1 MFFTDRVKT
10 GVSGFDEL
18 IEGGIPKGFNVL
30 ITGLPG
36 TGKTIF
42 GLQYIYTGL
51 ENGENGLYVSIDSK
65 PELLKEQ
72 AKQFGMDFAQYEK
85 DKKVT
90 FLDVP
95 ADRLK
100 VNLFDMIEEE
110 AKEINATRI
119 VFDSLAIFNVNI
131 DQFLIPLSYSAG
143 IDPQIQSELSAVK
156 GDKKYRY
163 EIMPTFEQDPKGR
176 TFYTGGNE
184 KRIVY
189 LVINELSKL
198 NTTNL
203 IITDATQSGD
213 QMTVD
218 GVSEY
223 VCDGVISFYNEL
235 IGAKHART
243 VSVLKMRNTNNSPY
257 IHDLEFNKEGIIIK
271 PSEEVYR
278 G

>member
-42 GLQYIYTGL
+42 GLQYLYTGL
-51 ENGENGLYVSIDSK
+51 KNGENGLYVSIDSK

-72 AKQFGMDFAQYEK
+72 AKQFGMDFGQFEK

-110 AKEINATRI
+110 AKEIGAKRI

-143 IDPQIQSELSAVK
+143 IDPQVQSELSAVK

-163 EIMPTFEQDPKGR
+163 EVMPTFEQDPKGR
-176 TFYTGGNE
+176 TFYTGANE
-184 KRIVY
+184 KRTVY

-203 IITDATQSGD
+203 IITDATRGGD

-223 VCDGVISFYNEL
+223 VCDGVIAFYNDL
-235 IGAKHART
+235 IGARHART
-243 VSVLKMRNTNNSPY
+243 ISILKMRNTAN
-257 IHDLEFNKEGIIIK
+257 DLYVHNFEFGRDGVIIK
-271 PSEEVYR
+271 PAEVIY
-278 G
+278 

>member
-42 GLQYIYTGL
+42 GLQYLYTGL
-51 ENGENGLYVSIDSK
+51 KNGENGLYVSIDSK

-72 AKQFGMDFAQYEK
+72 AKQFGMDFGQYEK

-110 AKEINATRI
+110 AKEIGAKRI

-143 IDPQIQSELSAVK
+143 IDPQVQSELSAVK

-163 EIMPTFEQDPKGR
+163 EVMPTFEQDPKGR
-176 TFYTGGNE
+176 TFYTGAKE
-184 KRIVY
+184 KRTVY

-223 VCDGVISFYNEL
+223 VCDGVIALKSLAVGETL
-235 IGAKHART
+235 SRT
-243 VSVLKMRNTNNSPY
+243 IEISKMRNTNIDGGIKSYEIGNQ
-257 IHDLEFNKEGIIIK
+257 GIILSK
-271 PSEEVYR
+271 
-278 G
+278 

>member
-18 IEGGIPKGFNVL
+18 VEGGIPKGFNVL

-42 GLQYIYTGL
+42 GLQYLYTGL
-51 ENGENGLYVSIDSK
+51 KNGENGLYVSIDSK
-65 PELLKEQ
+65 PDMLKEQ
-72 AKQFGMDFAQYEK
+72 AKQFGMDFSQYEK

-110 AKEINATRI
+110 AKEIKATRI

-143 IDPQIQSELSAVK
+143 IDPQVQSELSAVK

-163 EIMPTFEQDPKGR
+163 EVLPTFEQDPKGR
-176 TFYTGGNE
+176 TFYTGANE
-184 KRIVY
+184 KRTVY

-223 VCDGVISFYNEL
+223 VCDGVISLSTLQTGNQTTRVIRL
-235 IGAKHART
+235 
-243 VSVLKMRNTNNSPY
+243 LKMRNSKTILDFRRMAITN
-257 IHDLEFNKEGIIIK
+257 KGIEI
-271 PSEEVYR
+271 S
-278 G
+278 